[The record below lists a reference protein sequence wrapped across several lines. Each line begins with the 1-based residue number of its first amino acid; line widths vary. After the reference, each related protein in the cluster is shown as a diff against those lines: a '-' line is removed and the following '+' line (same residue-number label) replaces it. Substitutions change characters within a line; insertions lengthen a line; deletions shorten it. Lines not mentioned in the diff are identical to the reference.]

1 MSRQVQII
9 RGTTEQND
17 NFTGA
22 TGALTYDTDTKGLR
36 VHDGSTQGG
45 FEVPTAAMA
54 DYVIYWDSGYATDHS
69 HAKPGVATPTTN
81 TWYRYYKSG
90 WVEQGGYVGAAS
102 PSATVSLP
110 VTMADV
116 SYNALFTLLVSAGAQ
131 PKYRTGVV
139 HDSITTTSFKV
150 AGYGAADT
158 YGKWFVAGYAA

>member
-54 DYVIYWDSGYATDHS
+54 DYVIYWDSANATDHS
-69 HAKPGVATPTTN
+69 HAKPGVQTPIN
-81 TWYRYYKSG
+81 NGWYRYYKSG
-90 WVEQGGYVGAAS
+90 WVEQGGRLAATGNYITFWLPIKMLNDTYWGQAQCS
-102 PSATVSLP
+102 IPSGNTSNQANFSL
-110 VTMADV
+110 T
-116 SYNALFTLLVSAGAQ
+116 N
-131 PKYRTGVV
+131 R
-139 HDSITTTSFKV
+139 TTTNCRVYGQV
-150 AGYGAADT
+150 AGHNIDWQI
-158 YGKWFVAGYAA
+158 KGYAA